1 VHAEECGLL
10 VHRLIEREI
19 VAVHQHGRACV
30 LMELAQAANR
40 DRCVRAV
47 LTMTFTMKL
56 VASDQ
61 VQDARDFRRRG
72 RSPALRA
79 CPDRR

>member
-30 LMELAQAANR
+30 LMELAQAANVI
-40 DRCVRAV
+40 DVCVRADDD
-47 LTMTFTMKL
+47 FYNEL

-61 VQDARDFRRRG
+61 VQDARDFVAG